1 MLRRRDHSITQR
13 LTWMNMLVSG
23 AALLL
28 ASGAFIAYET
38 GLYRQ
43 TMVRDLSVQAQIIGA
58 NCVSAVLFNDQSSA
72 ESTLAAL
79 RAASHVT
86 SAWIYTPDRHPFAGY
101 RRDDRNAAPPEL
113 PPFSAEQAESH
124 RFRNGELELVYPVT
138 FQRKLTAIVYI
149 QSDLRGLYDRTER
162 FLAIGLGV
170 VLASLVIAFLVSSI
184 SRRAIAKPIQDLSE
198 IAERVSRD
206 KDYAVRATPTDGRDE
221 LSVLIDTFN
230 SMLEQIQQRDADLQ
244 KARENLE
251 ARVEERTAEL
261 ASANKDLEAF
271 TYSVSHDLRA
281 PLRRIDRFSKL
292 VVEETSAADLP
303 DDAKRH
309 ISYIREGAQEMGQ
322 LVDDLLNLSRV
333 GRKEL
338 SVQVTGLSSLV
349 EGVVTELQRDN
360 PTRTIEWLIQP
371 LPFVDCDPTLMR
383 LVFVNL
389 LSNAVKYTRPRSPA
403 VIEVGTKD
411 HEGQPVI
418 FVKDNGV
425 GFSMKYVNKLFG
437 VFQRLHRSE
446 DFEGTGVGLATVQ
459 RIINKHGG
467 RVWAEAALDQGA
479 TFCFSIQGHNHPGS
493 RVGVGAASG
502 RQMAR

>member
-1 MLRRRDHSITQR
+1 M
-13 LTWMNMLVSG
+13 
-23 AALLL
+23 
-28 ASGAFIAYET
+28 
-38 GLYRQ
+38 
-43 TMVRDLSVQAQIIGA
+43 
-58 NCVSAVLFNDQSSA
+58 
-72 ESTLAAL
+72 
-79 RAASHVT
+79 
-86 SAWIYTPDRHPFAGY
+86 
-101 RRDDRNAAPPEL
+101 
-113 PPFSAEQAESH
+113 
-124 RFRNGELELVYPVT
+124 
-138 FQRKLTAIVYI
+138 
-149 QSDLRGLYDRTER
+149 
-162 FLAIGLGV
+162 
-170 VLASLVIAFLVSSI
+170 
-184 SRRAIAKPIQDLSE
+184 
-198 IAERVSRD
+198 
-206 KDYAVRATPTDGRDE
+206 
-221 LSVLIDTFN
+221 
-230 SMLEQIQQRDADLQ
+230 
-244 KARENLE
+244 
-251 ARVEERTAEL
+251 
-261 ASANKDLEAF
+261 
-271 TYSVSHDLRA
+271 
-281 PLRRIDRFSKL
+281 
-292 VVEETSAADLP
+292 
-303 DDAKRH
+303 
-309 ISYIREGAQEMGQ
+309 
-322 LVDDLLNLSRV
+322 
-333 GRKEL
+333 
-338 SVQVTGLSSLV
+338 
-349 EGVVTELQRDN
+349 EGVVAELQRDN